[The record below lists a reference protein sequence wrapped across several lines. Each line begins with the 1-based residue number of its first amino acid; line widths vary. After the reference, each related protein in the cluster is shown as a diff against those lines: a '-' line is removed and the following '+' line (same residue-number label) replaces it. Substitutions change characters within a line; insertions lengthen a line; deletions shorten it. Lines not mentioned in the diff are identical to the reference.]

1 MEQKSFT
8 FTTQFVH
15 FLVVAMLFGLFFT
28 SCGSQQS
35 LLTQQEYNNYP
46 GTIFLKDG
54 GQKKGRVGMPTP
66 DSKSILFMA
75 GGSVADEQVATEK
88 IDRIEFLLNSASN
101 KVYTVRYLPVKG
113 MFNKISHKWLMNIA
127 EGTYVSA
134 YIGAAS
140 YKINADGSI
149 GLGGTRQVVHHGNST
164 MISNPSFPIYM
175 KKKGD
180 EALQQVALTK
190 GISFED
196 SAFRT
201 GISHFLSDDPKLTE
215 HVRNEKWG
223 FDELN
228 IIVQNYIP
236 NRGDAELVIDGVV
249 IEPRKRSLFTA
260 DLNKELVFAVE
271 GAFPSE
277 DIYSMQFG
285 IGIRST
291 LAKFFTYGV
300 DLGYA
305 SAKYVDQTKRLE
317 NHGINNIGTAPVE
330 DRDFS
335 KQGLFRFNISAGG
348 QLPFDLNKVYLIPGA
363 HVAFGGMLGSDY
375 STLYYGPMATF
386 DVGIKLG
393 HGNILLIGAG
403 YRQNIPLKG
412 DEAKEEASAPGFE
425 AYKSYGNLLFRLG
438 YKF

>member
-1 MEQKSFT
+1 MKQKLFT
-8 FTTQFVH
+8 LFPH
-15 FLVVAMLFGLFFT
+15 SLVAAILLGLFFVSCT
-28 SCGSQQS
+28 SQHS
-35 LLTQQEYNNYP
+35 LLTKQEYNNYQ

-88 IDRIEFLLNSASN
+88 IDRIEFLLNSASD

-127 EGTYVSA
+127 EGPNASA

-149 GLGGTRQVVHHGNST
+149 GLGGTRQVVYHGNST
-164 MISNPSFPIYM
+164 MISNPSFPVYM

-201 GISHFLSDDPKLTE
+201 GISRFFSDDPKLTE

-236 NRGDAELVIDGVV
+236 NRGDAELIIDGVV
-249 IEPRKRSLFTA
+249 IVPKKRSLFTA

-285 IGIRST
+285 VGIRST

-305 SAKYVDQTKRLE
+305 SAKYVDYTKRLE
-317 NHGINNIGTAPVE
+317 NHGINNIDTAPIE
-330 DRDFS
+330 DRDLS

-363 HVAFGGMLGSDY
+363 HVAFGGMLGSEY

-386 DVGIKLG
+386 DIGIKLG
-393 HGNILLIGAG
+393 RGDILLIGAG
-403 YRQNIPLKG
+403 YRKNIPLKG
-412 DEAKEEASAPGFE
+412 DEAKAEDSAPGFE

>member
-1 MEQKSFT
+1 MKKKLFISQPLHLLIVT
-8 FTTQFVH
+8 I
-15 FLVVAMLFGLFFT
+15 VVGLFFASCNT
-28 SCGSQQS
+28 SQS
-35 LLTQQEYNNYP
+35 LLTKQEYNNYT
-46 GTIFLKDG
+46 GTIFLKNG
-54 GQKKGRVGMPTP
+54 EQKTGRVGMPTP
-66 DSKSILFMA
+66 DSKSILFIA

-88 IDRIEFLLNSASN
+88 IDRIEFLLNNSSN
-101 KVYTVRYLPVKG
+101 KIYTVRYMPVKG

-127 EGTYVSA
+127 EGPNASA

-140 YKINADGSI
+140 YKINLDGSI
-149 GLGGTRQVVHHGNST
+149 GLGGTRQFVNHGNSS
-164 MISNPSFPIYM
+164 MVVNPSFPIYM

-180 EALQQVALTK
+180 EVLQQVALTK

-201 GISHFLSDDPKLTE
+201 GISRFLSDDPKLTE

-236 NRGDAELVIDGVV
+236 NRGDAELIIDGVV
-249 IEPRKRSLFTA
+249 IEPKERSLFTA
-260 DLNKELVFAVE
+260 DLNKELVFAAEV
-271 GAFPSE
+271 ALPSE
-277 DIYSMQFG
+277 DIYSVQFG

-291 LAKFFTYGV
+291 LAKFFTYGA
-300 DLGYA
+300 DIGYA
-305 SAKYVDQTKRLE
+305 SAKYVDYMKRLE
-317 NHGINNIGTAPVE
+317 NHGINNIDKVPVE

-335 KQGLFRFNISAGG
+335 KQGLFRFNLSAGG
-348 QLPFDLNKVYLIPGA
+348 QLPFDLNKIYLIPGA
-363 HVAFGGMLGSDY
+363 HVAFGGMLGSEF
-375 STLYYGPMATF
+375 STFYYGPMATF

-393 HGNILLIGAG
+393 HGNILLLGAG
-403 YRQNIPLKG
+403 YRQNIPLKS
-412 DEAKEEASAPGFE
+412 DEAKEEDSAPGFE